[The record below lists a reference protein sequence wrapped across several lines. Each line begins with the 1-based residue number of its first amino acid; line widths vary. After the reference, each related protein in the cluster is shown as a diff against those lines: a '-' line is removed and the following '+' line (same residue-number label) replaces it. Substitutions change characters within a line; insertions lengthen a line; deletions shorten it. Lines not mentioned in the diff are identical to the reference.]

1 MKIDSPAEDRIIVEL
16 SKKEMKELDITY
28 EQMDYSALETRK
40 VIRSVLDAAGK
51 ALGIDVDF
59 SRRMLIEAI
68 PEADGGCILSFTM
81 LGRKISYSESSVLK
95 KQSGIML
102 CSFPSAQELM
112 NCANAFPLKKASLRS
127 SLYELDGSY
136 RLIISGAEDM
146 TSMRRYFGEY
156 CNEISLEKNDCEFT
170 DEHWNLIAAQSAL
183 ELLIPA
189 DNSFRQDHGAS

>member
-28 EQMDYSALETRK
+28 EQMDYSALETRR

-68 PEADGGCILSFTM
+68 PEADGGCILSFTL
-81 LGRKISYSESSVLK
+81 LGRRISYPASSVLK

-102 CSFPSAQELM
+102 CSFSSAQELM
-112 NCANAFPLKKASLRS
+112 DCAKAFPQKEISLHN

-146 TSMRRYFGEY
+146 TFLRRYFNEY
-156 CNEISLEKNDCEFT
+156 CDEISLKKSDCEFT
-170 DEHWNLIAAQSAL
+170 DEHWNLIAAHSAL
-183 ELLIPA
+183 ESLISA
-189 DNSFRQDHGAS
+189 DNSFRQGHGAS